1 MSAPYLPIGA
11 TSGSASRS
19 RRLNVTWWFADS
31 LHMRTAKTLAS
42 AILALVCVLP
52 SCSSTPDTPENAVM
66 DYLTSAQV
74 GDEDADKLLCERLRI
89 TEDDEVLAEL
99 DRIVNHASV
108 FGEGAEATQRDG
120 DTAFVALRVL
130 FAPSERGA
138 VGDPWLAE
146 VVHEDR
152 SWKVC
157 GFAPL

>member
-1 MSAPYLPIGA
+1 
-11 TSGSASRS
+11 
-19 RRLNVTWWFADS
+19 
-31 LHMRTAKTLAS
+31 MRTVKRLAS
-42 AILALVCVLP
+42 TVLAIVCVLS

-89 TEDDEVLAEL
+89 TEDAEDLAEL

-108 FGEGAEATQRDG
+108 FGDDAEATQRDG
-120 DTAFVALRVL
+120 DTVFVSLRVV

-146 VVHEDR
+146 VVYEDR

-157 GFAPL
+157 GFTRL